1 MQSAR
6 DSSASGSYMTR
17 SQVVKHQLS
26 ALNVEHDTDSLEFF
40 IRIGTSKEFI
50 SYWHDAP
57 DVVVM
62 EHTEVPAEFGGQGIG
77 KHLAEVSFDRNML
90 YNSHA

>member
-1 MQSAR
+1 
-6 DSSASGSYMTR
+6 MTR
-17 SQVVKHQLS
+17 SQAKKQDVSTLI
-26 ALNVEHDTDSLEFF
+26 VEHNADGLEFF
-40 IRIGTSKEFI
+40 IRIGTAKAFI
-50 SYWHDAP
+50 SYWHDLHN
-57 DVVVM
+57 VVVM